1 MPHARGGA
9 KNMPAAK
16 VGIFF
21 YAHFFSGGV
30 IRAAENAQCRTGVSV
45 RLRRPGR
52 FLLKIHHTMLYYIRK
67 KH

>member
-1 MPHARGGA
+1 MPRARGGA

-30 IRAAENAQCRTGVSV
+30 IRAAENAQCRTGAS
-45 RLRRPGR
+45 RQSGCAAPGASS
-52 FLLKIHHTMLYYIRK
+52 
-67 KH
+67 

>member
-9 KNMPAAK
+9 KNMPAEK

-30 IRAAENAQCRTGVSV
+30 ICAA
-45 RLRRPGR
+45 PGASS
-52 FLLKIHHTMLYYIRK
+52 
-67 KH
+67 